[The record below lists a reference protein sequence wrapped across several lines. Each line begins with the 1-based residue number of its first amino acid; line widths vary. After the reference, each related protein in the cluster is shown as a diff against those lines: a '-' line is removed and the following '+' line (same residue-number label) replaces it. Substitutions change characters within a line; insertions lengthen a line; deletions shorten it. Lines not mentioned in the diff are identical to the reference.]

1 MEVPQNIKTRTTLGS
16 SSSTSVCFSEENK
29 SSNLKRHMHSYVH
42 CNTIYNS
49 QDKEVR

>member
-16 SSSTSVCFSEENK
+16 SSSTSGCFSEENK
-29 SSNLKRHMHSYVH
+29 SSNLKRHMLSYVH

-49 QDKEVR
+49 QDTEVT